1 MAQGFGFLAVG
12 RGVEHL
18 SGKTVSLCLLLIGG
32 VSGRERGTGTVGN
45 RVEGEVGMPYLVKG
59 ETWVTRNGEVA
70 VECNILDFLL
80 CFSVDPVVL
89 AIGSS

>member
-1 MAQGFGFLAVG
+1 
-12 RGVEHL
+12 
-18 SGKTVSLCLLLIGG
+18 
-32 VSGRERGTGTVGN
+32 
-45 RVEGEVGMPYLVKG
+45 VGMPYLVKG